1 MAAEEKLG
9 EIYVAIKAKVDQF
22 DAEIKRLKQRVAK
35 EKNDIERNT
44 NFKARF
50 DSSIAQLDIKKLQ
63 DLRKRLQQEFDK
75 KIKMNVDSA
84 SLERTREKMDSVN
97 HALRGVNDEASKSP
111 SLFKQFGIAAAAAFS
126 TAKIIQFGF
135 EAVKLAGKV
144 EGIKVA
150 FDRLNQPTLLDEL
163 RRATRNTVADWE
175 LMQTAVRASNFK
187 IPLDQLAT
195 LLEFAQKR
203 ATQTGEA
210 VDYLVNSI
218 VDGIGRKSSQVLD
231 NLGIS
236 AAELQDEIRKVGDF
250 GLAAANIVERE
261 LGKMGNVAETTADRM
276 AQLNAQIENQKAAL
290 GKDLL
295 PYWNSTLKVLGW
307 ATDGL
312 VLFTRALGS
321 FVTFGQ
327 SEVKRTLQDMIEEH
341 QKYANLL
348 MLTYKLTDKNSSA
361 IMLTYK
367 QQADTVGQIM
377 EKIGELQKEQLGLVY
392 GSDEYLKN
400 LEKIKKLEQS
410 IGISKDSKQNV
421 EVRLSIPSGY
431 TAQQV
436 AEFEKLK
443 FAAAGYVDFR
453 IAQINLAY
461 DQELARAKGNS
472 DAIAKAEEN
481 KKLAVARLEQEITQI
496 RTDAADITVKEINK
510 INEQLEAELLK
521 QLDDESDAITDSY
534 KKREEALAQ
543 YFNST
548 KIKSD
553 EYFEFKKRKIEEEY
567 LEFLA
572 ATNNTLLAEQ
582 MKNEKLK
589 ELSDEYIEYQLE
601 QWRALNQETERIT
614 ENLSTAFTS
623 GLFDQ
628 LRIKSDQTNNA
639 LVRGFQN
646 MANAFIAE
654 VERMIAKWITFQAIR
669 GIFGA
674 ITGGVGAAI
683 PIPAIPAAAGHYGG
697 DFIGTSRGVKKLA
710 GGGSFTVP
718 QGYPNDSYP
727 LLVESGE
734 RVTVTPASAGGGA
747 QEKLLAEIN
756 NSIRAMNM
764 NLVRKDM
771 SVNIENR
778 SPDVEVIVKRL
789 KKVENQLQIA
799 GINFN
804 ER

>member
-9 EIYVAIKAKVDQF
+9 EIYVAIKAKMDQF
-22 DAEIKRLKQRVAK
+22 DADIKNLKQRVVR
-35 EKNDIERNT
+35 EKTEIERNAT
-44 NFKARF
+44 FKTRF
-50 DSSIAQLDIKKLQ
+50 DNSIAQLDIKKLQ

-97 HALRGVNDEASKSP
+97 KALRGINDEASKSP
-111 SLFKQFGIAAAAAFS
+111 SLFKQFGIAATAAFS
-126 TAKIIQFGF
+126 AAKLIQFGF

-175 LMQTAVRASNFK
+175 LMQTAMRASNFK

-218 VDGIGRKSSQVLD
+218 VDGIGRKSSLVLD

-236 AAELQDEIRKVGDF
+236 ATELQDEIRKVGDF
-250 GLAAANIVERE
+250 GQAAANIVERE
-261 LGKMGNVAETTADRM
+261 LGKMGDVAETTADRM

-295 PYWNSTLKVLGW
+295 PYWNSTLRVLGW
-307 ATDGL
+307 ATNGL
-312 VLFTRALGS
+312 VLFTRALAN

-327 SEVKRTLQDMIEEH
+327 SEVKKTLQDLNEEH
-341 QKYANLL
+341 QKYARLL

-367 QQADTVGQIM
+367 QQTDTVGQVI

-410 IGISKDSKQNV
+410 IGIDKSPKQNV
-421 EVRLSIPSGY
+421 EVSFSIPSGY
-431 TAQQV
+431 TAEQV

-461 DQELARAKGNS
+461 DQELARAKGNK

-481 KKLAVARLEQEITQI
+481 KKLAIARLEQEITQI
-496 RTDAADITVKEINK
+496 RTDAAETTVKEINK

-534 KKREEALAQ
+534 KKREDALAQ

-548 KIKSD
+548 KIKTE
-553 EYFEFKKRKIEEEY
+553 EYYNFKKRKIQEEY
-567 LEFLA
+567 LEFLDV
-572 ATNNTLLAEQ
+572 TGNIVLAER
-582 MKNEKLK
+582 MKNEKLM
-589 ELSDEYIEYQLE
+589 ELNEEYREYQFE

-614 ENLSTAFTS
+614 ESIAGAFTS

-628 LRIKSDQTNNA
+628 LKIKADQTNNA
-639 LVRGFQN
+639 LIRGFHN
-646 MANAFIAE
+646 MANAFISE
-654 VERMIAKWITFQAIR
+654 VERMIAKWLLLMTLRSIFAAVSGGASEAVQA
-669 GIFGA
+669 
-674 ITGGVGAAI
+674 
-683 PIPAIPAAAGHYGG
+683 IPAIPGAHYGG
-697 DFIGTSRGVKKLA
+697 DFVGTSKGVKKLSK
-710 GGGSFTVP
+710 GGSFTVP
-718 QGYPNDSYP
+718 QGFPNDSYP

-734 RVTVTPASAGGGA
+734 RVSATPASRVGN
-747 QEKLLAEIN
+747 QDRLLAEIN
-756 NSIRAMNM
+756 NSIRAMNL
-764 NLVRKDM
+764 NLVRKDL

-789 KKVENQLQIA
+789 KKVENQLSIA
-799 GINFN
+799 GMNFN